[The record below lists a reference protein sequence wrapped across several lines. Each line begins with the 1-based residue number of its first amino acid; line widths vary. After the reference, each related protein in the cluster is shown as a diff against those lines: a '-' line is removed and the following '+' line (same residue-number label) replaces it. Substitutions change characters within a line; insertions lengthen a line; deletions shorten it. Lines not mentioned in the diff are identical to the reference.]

1 MGATGFTWVVST
13 LFYRQAHENDI
24 ADTEA
29 RHRHC
34 GLRRQAG
41 LDRVVLGGD
50 ARPPSTVKDRD
61 DRGYAR

>member
-1 MGATGFTWVVST
+1 